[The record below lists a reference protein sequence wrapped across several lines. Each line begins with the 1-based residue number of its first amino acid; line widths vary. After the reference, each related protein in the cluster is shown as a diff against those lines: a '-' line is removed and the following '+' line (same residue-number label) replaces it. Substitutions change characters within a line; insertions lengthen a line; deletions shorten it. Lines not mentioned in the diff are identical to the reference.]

1 MIYLL
6 TIIIVLLSIAIVTLS
21 VNFRKAKLSHRE
33 KVAELR
39 FALVQLTADNEH
51 KLAQLQLSD
60 DLKNKLQA
68 TREKLDKDLVA
79 VQYDLVEIL
88 SKNSLID

>member
-6 TIIIVLLSIAIVTLS
+6 TIIIILLSIAIVTLS
-21 VNFRKAKLSHRE
+21 VNFRKTKLSHQE

-39 FALVQLTADNEH
+39 YALVQLTANNEH
-51 KLAQLQLSD
+51 GMAQLQLSD
-60 DLKNKLQA
+60 DLKDRLQA
-68 TREKLDKDLVA
+68 TREKLDKDLMA

-88 SKNSLID
+88 SKNSLLD